1 MWKQVALLIF
11 SFNLLPYISADYKL
25 IHIFIPMLLFINCE
39 KESKFRL
46 LSAILFGLLLIPKA
60 YYHFSGIVSAESGAP
75 DISISIIINPL
86 IMLIFTIAIM
96 YEGLRNYTVSGDT
109 PRE

>member
-1 MWKQVALLIF
+1 MLIF

-39 KESKFRL
+39 KESSFRL

-86 IMLIFTIAIM
+86 IMLIFSIVIM
-96 YEGLRNYTVSGDT
+96 YEGLKNYTLN
-109 PRE
+109 RKALA